1 MTKEFLD
8 NQQYTELSILCYEA
22 IYGHNYISPGGEKAT
37 DQFIGTLKL
46 LPGMRVLDIGCNNG
60 SSSLHLADTFG
71 CSVVGVV
78 AARSA

>member
-46 LPGMRVLDIGCNNG
+46 LPGMRVPV
-60 SSSLHLADTFG
+60 SYTHLTLPTSDL
-71 CSVVGVV
+71 V
-78 AARSA
+78 